1 MVEIPRWIVW
11 KTLWNILVDLGPLF
25 LLKIPKGAL
34 TFFVETL
41 GIYLDVAFRLLIG
54 FIGFTLVSY
63 VWFVFVCMMY
73 WSKSFVFIFFCVLLC
88 YSLLFVVIIF
98 FFCTL
103 RTASSLHYTFIHHNV
118 NWCNSLFK
126 NRYKVSNHRRVHLLP
141 VQHDLC
147 FFKVPLWPFC
157 IPSII
162 NTNKISKHVKA
173 YCQIIFF
180 SFHVLITVLLAIHN
194 IKVAILN
201 IVKTFK

>member
-1 MVEIPRWIVW
+1 MS
-11 KTLWNILVDLGPLF
+11 DLYLCAWCIDPSRSFLF
-25 LLKIPKGAL
+25 FLCSVML
-34 TFFVETL
+34 
-41 GIYLDVAFRLLIG
+41 
-54 FIGFTLVSY
+54 FITVRCNHL
-63 VWFVFVCMMY
+63 
-73 WSKSFVFIFFCVLLC
+73 FFC
-88 YSLLFVVIIF
+88 I
-98 FFCTL
+98 L

-201 IVKTFK
+201 IGKTFK